1 MILQIIVVPRDCVF
15 VFQVSFISTV
25 CDRLMCAATDLR
37 AICVLTATLIV
48 IMSAKYHNCMYHC
61 VL

>member
-1 MILQIIVVPRDCVF
+1 MILQIIEVPHDCVF

-37 AICVLTATLIV
+37 AIYVLTAMLIV